1 MIKTYGMALGDEGVS
16 WGDPV
21 STECREESRVKGGT
35 YATGSLCDLDLTF
48 NRGSFL
54 NEKLG

>member
-1 MIKTYGMALGDEGVS
+1 MEWLWEMRECLG
-16 WGDPV
+16 GDPV
-21 STECREESRVKGGT
+21 STECREESRVKGGR